1 MIRFRPDPLP
11 AIHPL
16 PEALA
21 EGARRA
27 AYEDT
32 KAVLGVPWMGVVTMA
47 FSHYPQFWRT
57 LWQGL
62 RPVCLSAEFAA
73 ARDRLRALAEAEAA
87 ALGPAPL
94 GPALAAAGY
103 APSEIAEIAGTIE
116 VFSAGNMP
124 YALIATLVRHL
135 MEGGSFGGGPATPAP
150 LPVAPVAGLVLME
163 AHHAEP
169 ATRALY
175 ADIMA
180 RLGLPFV
187 NTDYRALA
195 RWPSYFRL
203 AWEGLRPHPGTPAHE
218 AALARIHAGALGLA
232 RDLPNPAGLS
242 ADTLRAAAR
251 ADADEAEVLA
261 VVRLFQWLIPGLL
274 LNVGYLRGQLE
285 DLA

>member
-1 MIRFRPDPLP
+1 MIRLRPDPLP

-21 EGARRA
+21 GGARRA

-47 FSHYPQFWRT
+47 FSHYPTFWDT

-62 RPVCLSAEFAA
+62 RPVCLSAEFATA
-73 ARDRLRALAEAEAA
+73 HTRLRALAEAEAA
-87 ALGPAPL
+87 GLGPAPL
-94 GPALAAAGY
+94 GPALAATGY
-103 APSEIAEIAGTIE
+103 APREIAEIAATIE

-124 YALIATLVRHL
+124 YALIATLARHL
-135 MEGGSFGGGPATPAP
+135 LEGGIFGGGGPLTPVAP
-150 LPVAPVAGLVLME
+150 PVAPVARLVLME

-180 RLGLPFV
+180 RLDLPFV

-218 AALARIHAGALGLA
+218 AAQARIHAGMLALA
-232 RDLPNPAGLS
+232 RDLPNPAGLT
-242 ADTLRAAAR
+242 AEALCAAAR

-261 VVRLFQWLIPGLL
+261 VARLFLWLIPGLL
-274 LNVGYLRGQLE
+274 LNVAFLRGQL
-285 DLA
+285 AG